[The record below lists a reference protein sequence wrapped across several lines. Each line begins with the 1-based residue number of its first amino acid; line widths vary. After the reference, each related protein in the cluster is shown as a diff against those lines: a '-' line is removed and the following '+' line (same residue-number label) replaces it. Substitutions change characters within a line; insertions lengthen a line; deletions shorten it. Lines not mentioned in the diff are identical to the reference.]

1 MSVLLDDYDGPSIK
15 QINIFQTKICM
26 SERNNKVKKLNE
38 SDNIIFNDN
47 EVYLVDD
54 IFINKEIDSDNEHT
68 LIISNLP
75 ITEISIL
82 QNEEIITNKIDES
95 ILFKEFKEDV
105 LFIHCRS
112 CMIFLTYEQGKI

>member
-1 MSVLLDDYDGPSIK
+1 MSELLDDYDGPSIK

-38 SDNIIFNDN
+38 SDNIIFND
-47 EVYLVDD
+47 DD